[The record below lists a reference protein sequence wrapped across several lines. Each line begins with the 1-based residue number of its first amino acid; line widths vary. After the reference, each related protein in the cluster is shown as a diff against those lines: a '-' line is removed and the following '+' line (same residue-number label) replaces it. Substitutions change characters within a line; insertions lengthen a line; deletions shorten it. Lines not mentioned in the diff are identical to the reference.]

1 MPVGTTDFSTLIAA
15 IDTKAQ
21 SLASSTTDAKD
32 LVYLGKAVEALETLS
47 TTTNVSFSQ
56 AIGII
61 DTKLQELTA
70 TVTDPKDLVY
80 LAKAIESLNIPDTVS
95 AVISEGDTQVT
106 RVTTEGTSQLSGIT
120 TEGTSQL
127 SSITTEGTSQLSSI
141 TTEGTSQLAAVNTA
155 GTTQVAAVQSEGAT
169 QVAAV
174 QAVGEGYA
182 TITYV
187 DNGLAGLSQ
196 NSITEGDTSVT
207 VVDNGADGKVVVRV
221 NNADVAEFNDTHLVI
236 PKGTTAERDPNAVVG
251 SLRYNTTTGFFET
264 FTSSGWGAV
273 ATPPSISNITPN
285 NFNGEAGATFTVDG
299 AFFDVDTTA
308 SFKGSDGTVYAA
320 ATVTFINSTQITVT
334 NATNLPVANEPF
346 RIKVTNGAGL
356 SAESIQGIDAG
367 SVPTFTTAA
376 GNIATTTQWN
386 EAVSLTVNATDP
398 ENTISSY
405 AVTEGNL
412 PAGLSLNATT
422 GAITG
427 TSNAQ
432 ATTTYTFTIEATDS
446 AGNTNTRQFSIQIV
460 NAAPVWN
467 SPAEGGTQQMAVDQ
481 AGSITLDATDPE
493 GEAVIYSAANL
504 PTGLNI
510 SGNLITGTP
519 TVQANSSVAVT
530 ASDGFASIVRN
541 FFINVINPFSSWAN
555 GTVERS
561 DNIGL
566 SSTFADG
573 AAQDNRGF
581 YWKIA
586 ANWGYESAPSRWDG
600 YKWKDASSIR
610 HERGLQS
617 SSRTIDM
624 GVGSDPEGIFFTDA
638 SSFGN
643 SSGPG
648 FSNWYT
654 DDKSQQAYPNINT
667 DITNALS
674 NPDRTILGG
683 NSQTPN
689 DSGGAVY
696 WQPPSTAFEV
706 MIDFGNSHSDGPC
719 SVCVWNNS
727 TQQIEF
733 LVKYGQEG
741 SVDTGTSSL
750 NDSNTG
756 TLIYRH
762 RPEYIY
768 INTDHQGT
776 IAGSHY
782 YLYR

>member
-1 MPVGTTDFSTLIAA
+1 MSKARILADLISDSQITASEIVG
-15 IDTKAQ
+15 
-21 SLASSTTDAKD
+21 
-32 LVYLGKAVEALETLS
+32 LE
-47 TTTNVSFSQ
+47 
-56 AIGII
+56 
-61 DTKLQELTA
+61 
-70 TVTDPKDLVY
+70 
-80 LAKAIESLNIPDTVS
+80 LNSIQ
-95 AVISEGDTQVT
+95 EGDTVVQVSDT
-106 RVTTEGTSQLSGIT
+106 GSG
-120 TEGTSQL
+120 
-127 SSITTEGTSQLSSI
+127 
-141 TTEGTSQLAAVNTA
+141 
-155 GTTQVAAVQSEGAT
+155 
-169 QVAAV
+169 
-174 QAVGEGYA
+174 
-182 TITYV
+182 
-187 DNGLAGLSQ
+187 
-196 NSITEGDTSVT
+196 
-207 VVDNGADGKVVVRV
+207 GKVVVRV
-221 NNADVAEFNDTHLVI
+221 DGADNAEFNAGGIKV
-236 PKGTTAERDPNAVVG
+236 PSGTTAERDPAAVVG

-264 FTSSGWGAV
+264 FTGSGWGAV
-273 ATPPSISNITPN
+273 ATPPSITSITPS
-285 NFNGEAGATFTVDG
+285 NFDGEAGATFTVDG

-308 SFKGSDGTVYAA
+308 VFRGADGTEYAA
-320 ATVTFINSTQITVT
+320 ATVTFVNSTQITVT

-346 RIKVTNGAGL
+346 KVKVTNGAGL
-356 SAESIQGIDAG
+356 SVESVTTIDAG
-367 SVPTFTTAA
+367 TVPAFTTAA
-376 GNIATTTQWN
+376 GSLASTSRWD
-386 EAVSLTVNATDP
+386 EAVSVTVNATDA
-398 ENTISSY
+398 ENTISGY

-422 GAITG
+422 GEITG
-427 TSNAQ
+427 TSTAQ
-432 ATTTYTFTIEATDS
+432 STTTYTFTIGATDS
-446 AGNTNTRQFSIQIV
+446 AGNTNTRQFNIQIV

-467 SPAEGGTQQMAVDQ
+467 SPAEGGTVQLAVNA

-493 GEAVIYSAANL
+493 GEAVSYTSGAL

-519 TVQANSSVAVT
+519 TVEATSSVAVT

-541 FFINVINPFSSWAN
+541 FFINVLNPYSSWTN

-566 SSTFADG
+566 SSTITSG
-573 AAQDNRGF
+573 EVQDNRGF
-581 YWKIA
+581 YWKVA
-586 ANWGYESAPSRWDG
+586 ANWGYQNAPTRWDG

-617 SSRTIDM
+617 SSRTINM

-638 SSFGN
+638 GSFGN
-643 SSGPG
+643 SSGQG

-654 DDKSQQAYPNINT
+654 DDKLEQAYPNINT

-674 NPDRTILGG
+674 NPDRVILGG
-683 NSQTPN
+683 NFQTPN

-696 WQPPSTAFEV
+696 WQPPSNTFEV

-733 LVKYGQEG
+733 LVRYGQEG
-741 SVDTGTSSL
+741 SVDTGASSL
-750 NDSNTG
+750 NDSNTA

-762 RPEYIY
+762 NPDYIY